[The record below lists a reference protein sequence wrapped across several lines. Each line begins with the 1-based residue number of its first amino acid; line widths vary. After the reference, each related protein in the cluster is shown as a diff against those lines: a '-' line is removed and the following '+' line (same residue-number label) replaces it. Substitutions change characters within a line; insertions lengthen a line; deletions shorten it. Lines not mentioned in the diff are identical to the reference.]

1 MGMIVDREYENLMKT
16 SLIANIYK
24 RKSLK
29 IERQK
34 ELDMMSMSED
44 NWIQNEKHSLYLRH
58 FSIRDDKKILLQS
71 FINNLTD
78 NQQFFFIKNTLSA
91 YYNLKEHKIDPLLF
105 RSIDCKLDKQTR
117 DKIIAT
123 INKFEQFIME
133 RHFQILHDKKTVNFK
148 MDSYQKDVNS
158 IKNKL
163 ESCPILYILLM
174 RNEINFECFL
184 KYDMISICLLCINAL
199 IW

>member
-58 FSIRDDKKILLQS
+58 ISIRDDKKILLQS
-71 FINNLTD
+71 
-78 NQQFFFIKNTLSA
+78 FIKNTLSA

-105 RSIDCKLDKQTR
+105 RSIDCMQ
-117 DKIIAT
+117 I
-123 INKFEQFIME
+123 EQ
-133 RHFQILHDKKTVNFK
+133 
-148 MDSYQKDVNS
+148 
-158 IKNKL
+158 
-163 ESCPILYILLM
+163 
-174 RNEINFECFL
+174 
-184 KYDMISICLLCINAL
+184 
-199 IW
+199 